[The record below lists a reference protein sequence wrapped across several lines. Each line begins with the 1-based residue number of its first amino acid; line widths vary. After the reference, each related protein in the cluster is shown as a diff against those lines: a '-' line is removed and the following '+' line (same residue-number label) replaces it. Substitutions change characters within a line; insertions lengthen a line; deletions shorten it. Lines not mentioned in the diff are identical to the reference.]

1 LTSTEWKEA
10 RASIPDG
17 LSGTIYFDKVYV
29 AALNTT
35 DNTDGCV
42 FIDNLGAMVPSYEG
56 AATVKNISDYMNKDL
71 DTLNKEDYETIT
83 LFGQTSNYS
92 GDRAS
97 AVSKVLTQMSY
108 GARAMAFAGATNIS
122 NSTGVAAVPW
132 TNQYNTNSTDKF
144 SFITIATGSG
154 NLRNANPDQ
163 WTALQNYINDGSKKN
178 IVVTMDRNLWGKGSA
193 GLSDYREVNALH
205 NIFKDAALNKD
216 KNIIVV
222 SSVGVSN
229 YTTLKDG
236 VRYINLSGLSGS
248 PMQYLKVMGN
258 DEDMFYEYVNVN

>member
-1 LTSTEWKEA
+1 
-10 RASIPDG
+10 
-17 LSGTIYFDKVYV
+17 
-29 AALNTT
+29 
-35 DNTDGCV
+35 
-42 FIDNLGAMVPSYEG
+42 MVPLYEG
-56 AATVKNISDYMNKDL
+56 ASSVRNISDYMNKSL
-71 DTLNKEDYETIT
+71 DTLNKEDYETISI
-83 LFGQTSNYS
+83 FGQTSSYS
-92 GDRAS
+92 GDRAT
-97 AVSKVLTQMSY
+97 AVSKVLTQMSS

-132 TNQYNTNSTDKF
+132 NNQYNTNATDKF

-178 IVVTMDRNLWGKGSA
+178 IVVTMDRNLWGSGSA
-193 GLSDYREVNALH
+193 GLTDSKEVSALH

-229 YTTLKDG
+229 YTTVKDG
-236 VRYINLSGLSGS
+236 VRYINLAGLSGS
-248 PMQYLKVMGN
+248 PMQYLRVMGN